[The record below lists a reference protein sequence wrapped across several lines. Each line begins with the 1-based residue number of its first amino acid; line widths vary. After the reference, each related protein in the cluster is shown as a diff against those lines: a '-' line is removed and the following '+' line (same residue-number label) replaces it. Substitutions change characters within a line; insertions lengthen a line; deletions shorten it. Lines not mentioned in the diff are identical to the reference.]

1 MKTLFATLLTLLFSG
16 SILAQTNAANGTGLL
31 FQNVKTKLT
40 AAEKHDIY
48 NQLGFLLAEAVV
60 QQVENNRSSFKPLYD
75 HEITVEEK
83 IHRVAT
89 EIYGAIAVEYAPK
102 ARQGLKQIKNLGFDH
117 MPVCMAKTAKSL
129 SDDDKKIGRPTDFVV
144 TVREFEWAA
153 GAGFVIP
160 ILGDVMRM
168 PGLPATPAAA
178 QIDILEDGKITGLF

>member
-1 MKTLFATLLTLLFSG
+1 
-16 SILAQTNAANGTGLL
+16 
-31 FQNVKTKLT
+31 
-40 AAEKHDIY
+40 
-48 NQLGFLLAEAVV
+48 
-60 QQVENNRSSFKPLYD
+60 
-75 HEITVEEK
+75 
-83 IHRVAT
+83 
-89 EIYGAIAVEYAPK
+89 
-102 ARQGLKQIKNLGFDH
+102 